1 MKPCA
6 VIFDRDGTLIENV
19 PYNGNPEEVRPF
31 PGARGA
37 LDKLRALG
45 IPLGVVSNQ
54 SGISRGFFTREQA
67 EAVNRRVEEVLGPF
81 DVWLYCPHQPND
93 ACECRKPKPKL
104 IIDAARALGVDVKCC
119 VMIGDLPSDLEAARN
134 AGARPV
140 AIDANRSLV
149 QAIDEILAELN

>member
-19 PYNGNPEEVRPF
+19 PYNGDPEAVRPF
-31 PGARGA
+31 PGAREA
-37 LDKLRALG
+37 LDRLRAQK

-67 EAVNRRVEEVLGPF
+67 EAVNRKVEELLGPF

-93 ACECRKPKPKL
+93 ECECRKPKPKL
-104 IIDAARALGVDVKCC
+104 IIDAARALGVEATCC
-119 VMIGDLPSDLEAARN
+119 IMVGDLPSDLEAARN
-134 AGARPV
+134 AGAQAM
-140 AIDANRSLV
+140 AIGKTQSLV
-149 QAIDEILAELN
+149 QAIERILSA

>member
-19 PYNGNPEEVRPF
+19 PYNGDPEAVRPF
-31 PGARGA
+31 PGAREA
-37 LDKLRALG
+37 LDRLRARK

-67 EAVNRRVEEVLGPF
+67 EAVNKRLEELLGPF
-81 DVWLYCPHQPND
+81 DVWLFCPHQPND

-104 IIDAARALGVDVKCC
+104 IIDAARALGVDPKCC
-119 VMIGDLPSDLEAARN
+119 IMVGDLPSDLEAARN
-134 AGARPV
+134 AGALPM
-140 AIDANRSLV
+140 AIDESQTLV
-149 QAIDEILAELN
+149 QAIEKILSA

>member
-1 MKPCA
+1 

-31 PGARGA
+31 PGAREA
-37 LDKLRALG
+37 LDKLRAQK
-45 IPLGVVSNQ
+45 IPLVVVSNQ

-67 EAVNRRVEEVLGPF
+67 EAVNRRVEELLGPF

-104 IIDAARALGVDVKCC
+104 LIDAARALGVDVECC
-119 VMIGDLPSDLEAARN
+119 VMVGDLPSDLEAARN
-134 AGARPV
+134 ARARPV

-149 QAIDEILAELN
+149 QAIDEILAESN